1 MMRRRT
7 APPAARRARRSRLL
21 QAGGMIVAI
30 LGFAHGALQ
39 WWGDAAWFRLE
50 LPEAPRV
57 WWALPSNL
65 IFWTFGACALWALVA
80 GFVADQ
86 QRKGDR
92 RRWWL
97 GFPALA
103 VVAAVSL
110 ASSYLASRP
119 GLALLPDRVVVRE
132 GVLAPLETLP
142 DDRLAALAVDCRMV
156 RRPRSLRAG
165 DLIDRPTFHLALKDG
180 RRIRLGGVRGG
191 GMGDLSQ
198 ADWLTAMRRF
208 APLPRRIEGRSSEC
222 VDRVAARFPEADR
235 AFVRSLF
242 GPPPPPRDAIVC
254 APGRSVADGGCFRV
268 PLRPGPPAPRPI
280 DPDAGVAAPPG
291 TALD

>member
-1 MMRRRT
+1 MSRT
-7 APPAARRARRSRLL
+7 DRTPAARRARRARLL
-21 QAGGMIVAI
+21 HAFGLIVII

-39 WWGDAAWFRLE
+39 WWGDGAWFRLE

-57 WWALPSNL
+57 WWALPSDL

-86 QRKGDR
+86 ERKGDR

-103 VVAAVSL
+103 VIAAVSL

-119 GLALLPDRVVVRE
+119 GMAIFPDRIVLRE
-132 GVLAPLETLP
+132 DVFAPLETLP
-142 DDRLAALAVDCRMV
+142 DDRLAALSVDCRMV
-156 RRPRSLRAG
+156 RRPRSIRAD
-165 DLIDRPTFHLALKDG
+165 DLIDRPTFHLVLKDG
-180 RRIRLGGVRGG
+180 RRIRLGGVRGAG
-191 GMGDLSQ
+191 IGDLSQ
-198 ADWLTAMRRF
+198 ADWLTAMRAF
-208 APLPRRIEGRSSEC
+208 APLPRRIEERSFEC
-222 VDRVAARFPEADR
+222 VDRVVARFPEADQ

-242 GPPPPPRDAIVC
+242 VPPPPPPRDAIVC
-254 APGRSVADGGCFRV
+254 APGRSIADGGCVRV
-268 PLRPGPPAPRPI
+268 PVRRGPLAPRPI
-280 DPDAGVAAPPG
+280 DAAPDVAAAPE